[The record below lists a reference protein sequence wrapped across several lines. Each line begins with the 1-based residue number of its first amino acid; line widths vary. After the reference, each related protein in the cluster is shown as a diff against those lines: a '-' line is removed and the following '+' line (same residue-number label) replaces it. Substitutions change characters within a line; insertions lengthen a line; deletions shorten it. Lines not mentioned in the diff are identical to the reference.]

1 MEIEFRRD
9 AERRFLSIKKEND
22 QNCFQEKMVM
32 KNTIQGLAKMSV
44 KHLNGESWYSYD
56 ARNRQILEDFF
67 TGNVIS
73 GAELQKILR
82 CLSGVMKDL
91 ERYLLRIDD
100 LLLDPK
106 GILWDP
112 ERGEPVFCYYPDLAQ
127 YENKGAEMLAE
138 FLMEHVDQK
147 DERAVKMA
155 YQWFDRVCDG
165 VSDPGELL
173 GDAEKDV
180 SLKRSDLSHGIGSY
194 MDQSYLNIPN
204 IKRTE
209 EPLYEE
215 PAFPRESEW
224 NYRQERDNYY
234 LKEEENVSNNT
245 EPDKKRAE
253 SGIIACVILTVSA
266 AGIYSFLLFNPGI
279 TVYFNLTDRD
289 YVIAGI
295 GIAIFFAAAILGTVH
310 FIDKKSQK
318 EKVPDFLLEEDE
330 EPVFRPDIGEREI
343 AERIRDYSHSRELRA
358 DIDDNNETVLL
369 SDIRS
374 ERQMRPVL
382 NGMING
388 EERNFRINRSTFMIG
403 KMRGKADG
411 LIESRGVSRIH
422 ACIRE
427 DRGKYYLSDLHST
440 NGTAL
445 NDKSL
450 KVGET
455 VELHH
460 GDRITFADITMTFR
474 LA

>member
-9 AERRFLSIKKEND
+9 AERRFLSVKKENE
-22 QNCFQEKMVM
+22 QTCFQEKMVM

-73 GAELQKILR
+73 GTELRKILQ
-82 CLSGVMKDL
+82 CLSVVMKDL
-91 ERYLLRIDD
+91 ERYLLRSDD

-112 ERGEPVFCYYPDLAQ
+112 ERGEPVFCYYPDLTQ
-127 YENKGAEMLAE
+127 YKNKSAEMLAE

-147 DERAVKMA
+147 DEEAVKLA

-173 GDAEKDV
+173 GDTEVDRTHK
-180 SLKRSDLSHGIGSY
+180 SSDLSYGNSSC

-204 IKRTE
+204 IKRRE
-209 EPLYEE
+209 EPFYEE
-215 PAFPRESEW
+215 PVFPRETEW

-234 LKEEENVSNNT
+234 LKEEENVSNNS
-245 EPDKKRAE
+245 ESDKKRAE
-253 SGIIACVILTVSA
+253 IGIIACFMLTVSA

-279 TVYFNLTDRD
+279 TAYFNLTDRD

-295 GIAIFFAAAILGTVH
+295 CIAVFFAAAILGTVH
-310 FIDKKSQK
+310 FIDKKNQRK
-318 EKVPDFLLEEDE
+318 KVPDFLIEEDE
-330 EPVFRPDIGEREI
+330 EPAFRPDIVEREI
-343 AERIRDYSHSRELRA
+343 SGRIRGYSHSMDLMA
-358 DIDDNNETVLL
+358 DSNDNNETVLL
-369 SDIRS
+369 SDIRN

-427 DRGKYYLSDLHST
+427 DRGRYYLSDLHST

-445 NDKSL
+445 NDRSL
-450 KVGET
+450 KAGET
-455 VELHH
+455 AELHH